1 MKLQL
6 IRHATL
12 AIEYGGLRIVVDP
25 MLSEPEANPPIAGT
39 PNTRRN
45 PLVPMPIPA
54 ESLPNADLLIVT
66 HLHQDH
72 WDAAA
77 AAFFDKSLP
86 LLCQPGDERTF
97 RQHGFANAIPV
108 QEHTT
113 VGDVTFH
120 RTGGRHGTG
129 EIGLRMGQVSGFV
142 LKANGE
148 PTLYIAGDTIY
159 CAEVEAALSRYRPD
173 WTVVNAGGARFLTGD
188 PITMTEDDV
197 ANVCEA
203 SPSTNVVAVHMEAIN
218 HCLLT
223 REELK
228 REMERRGL
236 TGKVFVPEDG
246 EVIRP

>member
-25 MLSEPEANPPIAGT
+25 MLSEPEANPPIANT
-39 PNTRRN
+39 PNARHN
-45 PLVPMPIPA
+45 PLVPMPVQA
-54 ESLPNADLLIVT
+54 ESLANADLLIVT

-77 AAFFDKSLP
+77 ATFFDKNLP
-86 LLCQPGDERTF
+86 LLCQPGDEPTLH
-97 RQHGFANAIPV
+97 QQGFSNAIPV

-113 VGDVTFH
+113 VGSVTFH

-142 LKANGE
+142 FKANGE

-159 CAEVEAALSRYRPD
+159 CAEVEEALSRYRPE
-173 WTVVNAGGARFLTGD
+173 WTVVNAGAARFLVGD
-188 PITMTEDDV
+188 PITMTADDV
-197 ANVCEA
+197 AKVSEI
-203 SPSTNVVAVHMEAIN
+203 SPATKVVAVHMEAIN
-218 HCLLT
+218 HCLLM
-223 REELK
+223 REELES
-228 REMERRGL
+228 EMERRGL
-236 TGKVFVPEDG
+236 TGRVVVPNDG